1 MSLMTPPPAR
11 QVVEH
16 AYAAFNAHDLAGA
29 LSAMHPDVEWSDDVD
44 GRTVHGRDE
53 VGDYWTRQ
61 WTVVDPHADP
71 LRIDDD
77 DDGRLIV
84 AVHQIVRNRSGLVVA
99 ERFVEHAYL
108 VEDGLI
114 RRMEIRATSGRPVLD
129 ASWSS

>member
-1 MSLMTPPPAR
+1 
-11 QVVEH
+11 
-16 AYAAFNAHDLAGA
+16 
-29 LSAMHPDVEWSDDVD
+29 MHPDVEWSDDVD

-61 WTVVDPHADP
+61 WTLVDPHADP

-114 RRMEIRATSGRPVLD
+114 RRMEIRATSSRPVLD